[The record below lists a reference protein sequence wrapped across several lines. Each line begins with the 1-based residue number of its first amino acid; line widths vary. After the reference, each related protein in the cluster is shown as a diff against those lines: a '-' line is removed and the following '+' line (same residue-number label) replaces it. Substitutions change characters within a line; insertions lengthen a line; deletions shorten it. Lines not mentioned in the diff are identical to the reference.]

1 MLESTRGIVFSTTEY
16 GETSLIA
23 RIYTEQFGL
32 QSYIIGSVRKK
43 HAKTHSGIFQPLTP
57 VELLAYHKKRPAVQR
72 IKEIRPDPLL
82 TGIPFS
88 MTKSSMILFLDE
100 ILIKSI
106 REEEANPGLF
116 EFLYKSIEWLDGVI
130 DPNPDFHLIFLLRL
144 TRYLG
149 FAPTPSF
156 DEDKTFFD
164 FREGSF
170 LTGPPDHPNYI
181 SGKWPALF
189 ARLMDAKYAAA
200 SPLTV
205 EERKQLLIYVLE
217 FYQLHIE
224 GFGNI
229 KSYKVL
235 EQVWE

>member
-1 MLESTRGIVFSTTEY
+1 MLESTRGIVFSTTEF

-32 QSYIIGSVRKK
+32 QSYIIGNVRRK
-43 HAKTHSGIFQPLTP
+43 HAKTHSGTFQPLTP
-57 VELLAYHKKRPAVQR
+57 VELQAYHKKRPAVQR
-72 IKEIRPDPLL
+72 IKEIRPEPLL

-116 EFLYKSIEWLDGVI
+116 EFLFKSIAWLDGVSE
-130 DPNPDFHLIFLLRL
+130 PNPDFHLIFLLRL

-149 FAPTPSF
+149 FAPSQLY
-156 DEDKTFFD
+156 DENKTFFD

-170 LTGPPDHPNYI
+170 QTNSPSHPNYI

-189 ARLMDAKYAAA
+189 AGLLDAKYAAT
-200 SPLTV
+200 SPLTM
-205 EERKQLLIYVLE
+205 EERKQLLVYILE
-217 FYQLHIE
+217 FYQLHVE

-229 KSYKVL
+229 KSYRVL